1 MGKTTVT
8 AIVNQKGGTAKTVT
22 TENLG
27 VGLAQEGRK
36 VLLVDCDPQA
46 SLTISL
52 GHPQPDDLNV
62 TLTEMLTKTLKDESF
77 EPTEGILHHAE
88 GVDLMPA
95 NLLLSGMEASLVTI
109 MSRESVL
116 KDYLRNVK
124 EGYDHV
130 LLDCQP
136 SLGMLTINALA
147 AADNLIIPVQA
158 QYLSAKGLEQLIGTV
173 QKVRRNINPKLQ
185 FDGIL
190 LTMVDSRTNN
200 ARETSDLIRN
210 TYGNRIR
217 VFNTSIP
224 HSVRAAEISAEGVSI
239 YKHDPHGKV
248 ADAYR
253 NLTKEVLQHEQ
264 QRRERHLE
272 TAR

>member
-27 VGLAQEGRK
+27 VGLTQEGKK

-52 GHPQPDDLNV
+52 GHPQPDDLPV
-62 TLTEMLTKTLKDESF
+62 TLTEMMTKTLKDETF
-77 EPTEGILHHAE
+77 EPTEGILKHAE

-95 NLLLSGMEASLVTI
+95 NLLLSGMEVSLVNI

-116 KDYLRNVK
+116 KEYLSHVK
-124 EGYDHV
+124 PGYDHV

-136 SLGMLTINALA
+136 SLGMLTVNALA

-158 QYLSAKGLEQLIGTV
+158 QYLSAKGLEQLIMTV

-200 ARETSDLIRN
+200 AKEISDLIRN

-217 VFNTSIP
+217 VFDTHIP
-224 HSVRAAEISAEGVSI
+224 HSVRAAEISAKGVSI
-239 YKHDPHGKV
+239 FKHDPGGKV
-248 ADAYR
+248 AEAYR
-253 NLTKEVLQHEQ
+253 RLTKEVMEHAE
-264 QRRERHLE
+264 QRRRRTLE
-272 TAR
+272 NTR

>member
-8 AIVNQKGGTAKTVT
+8 AVVNQKGGTSKSVT
-22 TENLG
+22 AENLG
-27 VGLAQEGRK
+27 FGLANEGKK
-36 VLLVDCDPQA
+36 VLLVDIDPQA

-52 GHPQPDDLNV
+52 GYPQPDDLPV
-62 TLTEMLTKTLKDESF
+62 TLTDMLAKTLRDEAFDPS
-77 EPTEGILHHAE
+77 EGILHHTE
-88 GVDLMPA
+88 GVDLMPS
-95 NLLLSGMEASLVTI
+95 NLLLSGMEVSLVNI

-116 KDYLRNVK
+116 KDYLRQVK
-124 EGYDHV
+124 DGYDNV

-158 QYLSAKGLEQLIGTV
+158 QYLSVKGLEQLISTV

-185 FDGIL
+185 FEGIL
-190 LTMVDSRTNN
+190 ISMVDARTNN
-200 ARETSDLIRN
+200 AKEISDLIRN

-217 VFNTSIP
+217 VFDTTIP
-224 HSVRAAEISAEGVSI
+224 HSVRAAEISREGVSI
-239 YKHDPHGKV
+239 FKHDPRGKV
-248 ADAYR
+248 AEAYK
-253 NLTKEVLQHEQ
+253 NLTKEVIELEHK
-264 QRRERHLE
+264 RRERILE

>member
-8 AIVNQKGGTAKTVT
+8 AVVNQKGGTAKTVT

-27 VGLAQEGRK
+27 VGLATEGKK

-52 GHPQPDDLNV
+52 GHPQPDDLPV
-62 TLTEMLTKTLKDESF
+62 TLTEMMTKTLKDDIF
-77 EPTEGILHHAE
+77 EPNEGILHHEE
-88 GVDLMPA
+88 GVDLMPS

-116 KDYLRNVK
+116 REYLSHVK
-124 EGYDHV
+124 GNYDNV

-190 LTMVDSRTNN
+190 LTMVDPRTNN
-200 ARETSDLIRN
+200 AKEISDLIRN
-210 TYGNRIR
+210 TYGGRIK
-217 VFNTSIP
+217 VFNTQIP

-239 YKHDPHGKV
+239 FRHDPHGKV
-248 ADAYR
+248 AEAYR
-253 NLTKEVLQHEQ
+253 NLTKEVMEHAEQ
-264 QRRERHLE
+264 RHRRTLE
-272 TAR
+272 NTR

>member
-22 TENLG
+22 AENLG
-27 VGLAQEGRK
+27 VGLAAEGKK

-52 GHPQPDDLNV
+52 RHPQPDDLPV
-62 TLTEMLTKTLKDESF
+62 TLTEMLTKTLRDETF
-77 EPTEGILHHAE
+77 EPFEGILHHEE
-88 GVDLMPA
+88 GVDLMPS

-116 KDYLRNVK
+116 KDYLSHVK
-124 EGYDHV
+124 EGYDNV

-200 ARETSDLIRN
+200 AREISDLIRN
-210 TYGNRIR
+210 TYGNRIK
-217 VFNTSIP
+217 VFDTTIP
-224 HSVRAAEISAEGVSI
+224 HSVRAAEISAEGRSI
-239 YKHDPHGKV
+239 FKHDPHGKV
-248 ADAYR
+248 AEAYR
-253 NLTKEVLQHEQ
+253 NLTKEVIFNAE
-264 QRRERHLE
+264 QRRKRQLE
-272 TAR
+272 AAR

>member
-22 TENLG
+22 AGNLG
-27 VGLAQEGRK
+27 VGLAAEGKK

-52 GHPQPDDLNV
+52 GHPQPDDLPV
-62 TLTEMLTKTLKDESF
+62 TLTEMLTKTLRDEPF
-77 EPTEGILHHAE
+77 EPSEGILHHEE
-88 GVDLMPA
+88 GVDLIPS

-116 KDYLRNVK
+116 KDYLCQVK
-124 EGYDHV
+124 EGYDNI

-158 QYLSAKGLEQLIGTV
+158 QYLSAKGLEQLMRMT
-173 QKVRRNINPKLQ
+173 QKANKGV
-185 FDGIL
+185 FEGI
-190 LTMVDSRTNN
+190 
-200 ARETSDLIRN
+200 
-210 TYGNRIR
+210 
-217 VFNTSIP
+217 
-224 HSVRAAEISAEGVSI
+224 
-239 YKHDPHGKV
+239 
-248 ADAYR
+248 
-253 NLTKEVLQHEQ
+253 
-264 QRRERHLE
+264 
-272 TAR
+272 